1 MCKSFLYLVVAAEL
15 FSQIHQ
21 GEAFVS
27 VLLTSQKLNSF
38 QLHEMLSSQT
48 ITPSSWQPG
57 TEILSLDPDILASS
71 SGSSPQLAKDTEY
84 AKAILKSWKED
95 VDTRTAEST
104 SICTSIEYKC
114 SNNNGTSLH
123 GYIYRRSTVEDLGT
137 VSSNVPGLIL
147 FHTGAGPQDM
157 FLKWK
162 ADSLVNDE
170 IFPDGCVVL
179 VADIIGDKDGWAWTD
194 RSRYEKVRKI
204 VLTPDENGERN
215 ELQCRSRAAVNTL
228 LSQPGVD
235 SSRLAGLG
243 FCMGG
248 HPILEMARMKIPS
261 IKALVTYHGVFDG
274 VERLSLGSNSND
286 ELDESKPDL
295 SLGSNSND
303 ELDMSKPDVLICTG
317 DDDPFVKEQHL
328 QGAIAMFTKFG
339 GNCRVISF
347 ENTRHGFT
355 NPAQAYNPSDAFA
368 FDAHAYLE
376 SFSATRSLLRK
387 TFELDKED

>member
-1 MCKSFLYLVVAAEL
+1 MCKPFLYLVVAAEL
-15 FSQIHQ
+15 FSLIHL
-21 GEAFVS
+21 GEAFS
-27 VLLTSQKLNSF
+27 SDVLLPRSSSQKLYSF

-57 TEILSLDPDILASS
+57 TEILTLNPDTLASS
-71 SGSSPQLAKDTEY
+71 SGSSPQLAKDTDY
-84 AKAILKSWKED
+84 AKAILTSWKED
-95 VDTRTAEST
+95 VATRTAGST
-104 SICTSIEYKC
+104 SICTPVEYKC
-114 SNNNGTSLH
+114 NNNNGTSLH
-123 GYIYRRSTVEDLGT
+123 GYIYRRSTVEDLGS
-137 VSSNVPGLIL
+137 VSPDVPGLIL

-170 IFPDGCVVL
+170 IFPDGCVIL
-179 VADIIGDKDGWAWTD
+179 VADILGDKDGWAWTD
-194 RSRYEKVRKI
+194 RSRYETVRKL
-204 VLTPDENGERN
+204 VLTPDGNGERN
-215 ELQCRSRAAVNTL
+215 ELQCRIRAAVDTL
-228 LSQPGVD
+228 LAQPGVD

-248 HPILEMARMKIPS
+248 HPILEMARMKLPS

-286 ELDESKPDL
+286 ELDESKP
-295 SLGSNSND
+295 N
-303 ELDMSKPDVLICTG
+303 VLICTG

-328 QGAIAMFTKFG
+328 RGAIDMFTKVG
-339 GNCRVISF
+339 CNCRVILF

-355 NPAQAYNPSDAFA
+355 NPAQDYNPSDAFA
-368 FDAHAYLE
+368 FDAQAYLE

-387 TFELDKED
+387 VFELEKVD

>member
-15 FSQIHQ
+15 FHP
-21 GEAFVS
+21 GEAFAS
-27 VLLTSQKLNSF
+27 VLLPRSSSEKLVYSF

-57 TEILSLDPDILASS
+57 TEILSLDPDTLASS

-95 VDTRTAEST
+95 VATRTAEST
-104 SICTSIEYKC
+104 SICTSVEYKC
-114 SNNNGTSLH
+114 NNNNGTSLH
-123 GYIYRRSTVEDLGT
+123 GYIYRRSTVEDLGK
-137 VSSNVPGLIL
+137 VSSDVPGLIL

-170 IFPDGCVVL
+170 IFPDGCVIL

-194 RSRYEKVRKI
+194 RSRYETVRKF
-204 VLTPDENGERN
+204 VLTPDDNGERN
-215 ELQCRSRAAVNTL
+215 VLQCRIRAAVDTL
-228 LSQPGVD
+228 LAQPGVD
-235 SSRLAGLG
+235 SNRLAGLG

-286 ELDESKPDL
+286 ELGNSKP
-295 SLGSNSND
+295 N
-303 ELDMSKPDVLICTG
+303 VLICTG

-328 QGAIAMFTKFG
+328 QGAIAMFTEVG
-339 GNCRVISF
+339 CNCRVISF

-355 NPAQAYNPSDAFA
+355 NPAQDYNPSDAFA

-387 TFELDKED
+387 AFELDKED

>member
-1 MCKSFLYLVVAAEL
+1 MCKSFLYLVVVAEL
-15 FSQIHQ
+15 LSQILL

-27 VLLTSQKLNSF
+27 VVLPRSSSQKLNSF

-48 ITPSSWQPG
+48 TTPSSWQPG
-57 TEILSLDPDILASS
+57 TEILSFDPDTLANS

-104 SICTSIEYKC
+104 SMCTSIEYKC
-114 SNNNGTSLH
+114 NNNNGTSLH

-137 VSSNVPGLIL
+137 VSSDVPGLIL

-194 RSRYEKVRKI
+194 RSRYETVRKLI
-204 VLTPDENGERN
+204 LTPDENGERN
-215 ELQCRSRAAVNTL
+215 ELQCRIRAAVDTL

-274 VERLSLGSNSND
+274 VECLSLGSNSND
-286 ELDESKPDL
+286 ELDE
-295 SLGSNSND
+295 
-303 ELDMSKPDVLICTG
+303 SKPDVLICTG

-328 QGAIAMFTKFG
+328 QGAIAMFTKV

-376 SFSATRSLLRK
+376 SFSATRSLLSK
-387 TFELDKED
+387 AFELDRED

>member
-15 FSQIHQ
+15 FSQIHL

-27 VLLTSQKLNSF
+27 VLLPRSSSQKLNSF

-57 TEILSLDPDILASS
+57 TEILSLDPDDILASS
-71 SGSSPQLAKDTEY
+71 SGSSPQLAKDTDY

-114 SNNNGTSLH
+114 NNNNGTSLH

-137 VSSNVPGLIL
+137 VSSDVPGLIL

-194 RSRYEKVRKI
+194 RSRYETVRKF
-204 VLTPDENGERN
+204 VLRDENGERN
-215 ELQCRSRAAVNTL
+215 ELQCRIRAAVDTL

-286 ELDESKPDL
+286 GLDE
-295 SLGSNSND
+295 
-303 ELDMSKPDVLICTG
+303 SKPDVLICTG

-328 QGAIAMFTKFG
+328 QGAIAMFTNVG
-339 GNCRVISF
+339 CNCRVISF

-355 NPAQAYNPSDAFA
+355 NPAQDYNPSDEFA

-376 SFSATRSLLRK
+376 S
-387 TFELDKED
+387 